1 VQRPLDEAV
10 ADGRNRQVNFAGK
23 DVWQDEPAILA
34 SLDGRPAL
42 DGHEH
47 LGKRHARPGVDNDRL
62 DRRAVGRADRI
73 LRRGIP
79 GQRSRTDDQFRNRLD
94 DSVGSA
100 SRDFGILLGFASEC
114 VRSVRY
120 TGCSR
125 GWCRRPEYLRQGAV
139 SCWGAGSLANTKGI
153 A

>member
-47 LGKRHARPGVDNDRL
+47 LGKRHACPGVDNDRL

-79 GQRSRTDDQFRNRLD
+79 GQRSRTTISF
-94 DSVGSA
+94 V
-100 SRDFGILLGFASEC
+100 
-114 VRSVRY
+114 
-120 TGCSR
+120 
-125 GWCRRPEYLRQGAV
+125 
-139 SCWGAGSLANTKGI
+139 I
-153 A
+153 AWTIP